1 MRRVLVVTGLL
12 ALMLFGGLGAISH
25 KTLFWEVAVGL
36 AIVSWLGALG
46 STLSHR
52 RAVKALAKERGL
64 ASERHM
70 AALAAHSS
78 AVETWRR
85 AEAERVAAAP
95 HWLRVSSAE
104 SALRLDVFG
113 GTPAGRRG
121 MLAGVGGSLLEQHA
135 VIVLDLSAER
145 VCEGLIDAGR
155 HAGLPCHDYQLP
167 RDLPMTPLLSG
178 LTGEQLASQIVE
190 VLHAD
195 DPQATAAG
203 RATDLMV
210 LRKVCR
216 AVGDQAAGDL
226 DAGDRAAGDPAGGRT
241 LTMARIHDA
250 LTGLLAGTPEDPLR
264 AQFPGEFRKEV
275 AGSLI
280 RLAAVIEPLRD
291 LGSEAAPL
299 PPARLTCLSVE
310 EGPRDVTDDLAAA
323 LVVQWATQA
332 IAASARS
339 GPAGGPRPAVIV
351 AGADEQ
357 AARHLRRLT
366 SVCERYDVPLIR
378 TFSRLSEESARHLD
392 TRNTAFMKLATR
404 AEAVRAAEHIGME
417 RRFVA
422 GRFTHSR
429 ISSQSRT
436 STRGESVTHTTGQ
449 AQGEAVTKS
458 SGSTT
463 GESLAQT
470 VVQRHNDRA
479 RDSHGNRD
487 NSKMRGGGDRNVSGD
502 PRPASG
508 ASQRS
513 GRAGLDDMSSDKDLH
528 NRVDGSRNGRT
539 GGRSVPNNG
548 RPGGGGKAGDGG
560 KPGRHQPFV
569 FDFITSRTKYNF
581 QHQSE
586 AKTESWTRT
595 EETSHTQT
603 RSVSKTEGT
612 SQGEEITYEL
622 TYDHKVAPETLMSLP
637 EDQMLAP
644 HVVEGHGLEGHGIEA
659 HGVEGRAVG
668 GRADDGVTGSIGAQG
683 ASAER
688 GPVEGKMIA
697 LVVNPEVIGSAPVA
711 HVQPHEIPAFQ
722 PPPPVVAV
730 REGVPEQLRA
740 LRPGN

>member
-12 ALMLFGGLGAISH
+12 ALILFGGLGAISH
-25 KTLFWEVAVGL
+25 KTLFWEVAAGL
-36 AIVSWLGALG
+36 AIGAWLGALCSALG
-46 STLSHR
+46 HR
-52 RAVKALAKERGL
+52 RAVRALAKERDL
-64 ASERHM
+64 ASERHL
-70 AALAAHSS
+70 AALAAHSR
-78 AVETWRR
+78 AVEKWRG

-113 GTPAGRRG
+113 GTSAGRRG

-145 VCEGLIDAGR
+145 VCEGLIDATR
-155 HAGLPCHDYQLP
+155 QAGLPCHDYQLP
-167 RDLPMTPLLSG
+167 RDLRMTPLLSG
-178 LTGEQLASQIVE
+178 LTAEQVASQIIE

-195 DPQATAAG
+195 DPHATAAG

-210 LRKVCR
+210 ARKVCR
-216 AVGDQAAGDL
+216 AVGDQAAGDPP
-226 DAGDRAAGDPAGGRT
+226 AGNPAAGDPAGGT
-241 LTMARIHDA
+241 ALTMARIHDA
-250 LTGLLAGTPEDPLR
+250 LATLLAGTPEGPLQ

-280 RLAAVIEPLRD
+280 RLAAVIEPLRE

-310 EGPRDVTDDLAAA
+310 EGPRDVTNDLAAV

-332 IAASARS
+332 ITASARP

-357 AARHLRRLT
+357 AARHLRQLT
-366 SVCERYDVPLIR
+366 SVCERYGVPLIR

-392 TRNTAFMKLATR
+392 TRSTAFMKLATR

-429 ISSQSRT
+429 ASSQSRT
-436 STRGESVTHTTGQ
+436 LTRGESVTHMTGH
-449 AQGEAVTKS
+449 AQGEAVTKTT
-458 SGSTT
+458 GTVT
-463 GESLAQT
+463 GESLSET

-479 RDSHGNRD
+479 HDGHRD
-487 NSKMRGGGDRNVSGD
+487 NSKMQQGGGDRSVSGD
-502 PRPASG
+502 PRAG
-508 ASQRS
+508 RNASQRS
-513 GRAGLDDMSSDKDLH
+513 ARAGLDEMSNGKDLH
-528 NRVDGSRNGRT
+528 NRGDGSRDGGA
-539 GGRSVPNNG
+539 GGRSVRNNG
-548 RPGGGGKAGDGG
+548 RPGGDGKAGGGG
-560 KPGRHQPFV
+560 KPGRHKPYV
-569 FDFITSRTKYNF
+569 FDFMTSRTKYNF
-581 QHQSE
+581 RHQSE

-595 EETSHTQT
+595 EETSHTRT

-622 TYDHKVAPETLMSLP
+622 TYDHKVAPETLMTLP

-644 HVVEGHGLEGHGIEA
+644 HVVEGRGLEGHGLEGHGAEG
-659 HGVEGRAVG
+659 HGVA
-668 GRADDGVTGSIGAQG
+668 AGSTGAQG
-683 ASAER
+683 TSVER
-688 GPVEGKMIA
+688 GPAEGKMIA

-740 LRPGN
+740 LRPGS

>member
-12 ALMLFGGLGAISH
+12 ALILFGGLGAISH
-25 KTLFWEVAVGL
+25 KIVFWDVAAGL
-36 AIVSWLGALG
+36 AIVSWLGSLG
-46 STLSHR
+46 SALSHR
-52 RAVKALAKERGL
+52 RAVKALAKDQGL
-64 ASERHM
+64 ATERHLT
-70 AALAAHSS
+70 ALAAHSS
-78 AVETWRR
+78 AVEEWRR
-85 AEAERVAAAP
+85 TEAERVAAAP

-145 VCEGLIDAGR
+145 VCEGLLTAAR
-155 HAGLPCHDYQLP
+155 QAGLPCHDYQLP
-167 RDLPMTPLLSG
+167 GDLRMTPLLRG
-178 LTGEQLASQIVE
+178 LTGEQVASQIVE

-195 DPQATAAG
+195 DPHATAAG

-216 AVGDQAAGDL
+216 AIGDE
-226 DAGDRAAGDPAGGRT
+226 AAGDPAGDT
-241 LTMARIHDA
+241 ALTMARIHDA
-250 LTGLLAGTPEDPLR
+250 LTALLAGTQDGPLG

-299 PPARLTCLSVE
+299 PPSRLTCLSVE
-310 EGPRDVTDDLAAA
+310 EGPRDVTNDLAAA

-339 GPAGGPRPAVIV
+339 GEAGGPRPAVIV

-366 SVCERYDVPLIR
+366 SVCESYGVPLIR

-429 ISSQSRT
+429 TSSQSRT
-436 STRGESVTHTTGQ
+436 SSRGESVTHTTGY
-449 AQGEAVTKS
+449 AQGEAVTKTT
-458 SGSTT
+458 GSTT
-463 GESLAQT
+463 GESRSET
-470 VVQRHNDRA
+470 VVKRHNDRA
-479 RDSHGNRD
+479 HEARGDHD
-487 NSKMRGGGDRNVSGD
+487 NSKTRAGGGHSSSGN
-502 PRPASG
+502 PRPARGGRDEASGDKDSG
-508 ASQRS
+508 A
-513 GRAGLDDMSSDKDLH
+513 
-528 NRVDGSRNGRT
+528 RVDGSRDGQA
-539 GGRSVPNNG
+539 GGRSVRNNG
-548 RPGGGGKAGDGG
+548 RPA
-560 KPGRHQPFV
+560 RQPSYV
-569 FDFITSRTKYNF
+569 LDFMTSRTKYNLK
-581 QHQSE
+581 HQSE

-603 RSVSKTEGT
+603 RSLSKTEGT

-622 TYDHKVAPETLMSLP
+622 SYDHKVAPETLMSLP

-644 HVVEGHGLEGHGIEA
+644 HVVEGHSVEGHSVEVEA
-659 HGVEGRAVG
+659 RPA
-668 GRADDGVTGSIGAQG
+668 
-683 ASAER
+683 
-688 GPVEGKMIA
+688 EGKMIA

-722 PPPPVVAV
+722 PPPPVVAI

-740 LRPGN
+740 LRPGH